1 MRAQAAVARA
11 AGAPFEFLSVALEDP
26 RPDEVRVRLVA
37 TGICHTDVAVRNQD
51 VLLPLPMV
59 LGHEGAGVVE
69 AVGSDVRGLVEGD
82 HVVLTGDACGDCRS
96 CLRGLPSYCAEFIER
111 NLTGWRIDG
120 SSPMRVGDT
129 ALRGRFV
136 GQSSFAS
143 HTIVSARS
151 AVRVARD
158 LPLELLGPLGCGL
171 TTGVGTVLNALKPSP
186 GASLVIFGA
195 GTVGLAALMGAR
207 LCGAD
212 PLIVVDT
219 RDARLE
225 MARAL
230 GATHTL
236 RAGDSVVNAIRE
248 ITGGGA
254 DFAVECSGAPIAVR
268 QAVDCLGRPGMAAQ
282 VGATPAATEVALD
295 MDHMGFGRGLKGV
308 VMGDATPQTF
318 IPFLATLFRR
328 GQLPFDRFVRFY
340 PFAEIEAAI
349 HDSAVTGEVIK
360 PILRMP

>member
-1 MRAQAAVARA
+1 MRAQVAVAGT
-11 AGAPFEFLSVALEDP
+11 AGAPFEFLSVELEDP
-26 RPDEVRVRLVA
+26 RADEVRVRLVA

-69 AVGSDVRGLVEGD
+69 AVGSSVRGLEPGD
-82 HVVLTGDACGDCRS
+82 HVVLTGDACGICRS
-96 CLRGLPSYCAEFIER
+96 CLRGLPSYCSEFIER

-120 SSPMRVGDT
+120 TSPMRAGDA

-143 HTIVSARS
+143 HTVVSARS

-186 GASLVIFGA
+186 GASLVVFGA

-219 RDARLE
+219 RESRLE
-225 MARAL
+225 IAREL

-236 RAGDSVVNAIRE
+236 RAGDQVVNTIRE

-340 PFAEIEAAI
+340 PFAEIETAI

>member
-1 MRAQAAVARA
+1 
-11 AGAPFEFLSVALEDP
+11 
-26 RPDEVRVRLVA
+26 
-37 TGICHTDVAVRNQD
+37 
-51 VLLPLPMV
+51 
-59 LGHEGAGVVE
+59 
-69 AVGSDVRGLVEGD
+69 
-82 HVVLTGDACGDCRS
+82 DACGNCRS

-120 SSPMRVGDT
+120 SSPMRVGET

-248 ITGGGA
+248 ITSGGA